1 MGKVLYLRKGETHT
15 KPTKYLNKGQL
26 ITMNLGNGSKQYRVL
41 KMIGT
46 VAEVLAMYEYST
58 DQFFNDS
65 PVLNNKYFNSN
76 LDNVLDINFYSTLSE
91 NAKKAIVPKTITQYK
106 YIFSNAVLT
115 DTHASYADYSTK
127 TVVGTPHDTK
137 IYALDIED
145 IEEYFGGVFS
155 KSDLWTLFWNT
166 PSAPSVLTYPW
177 LRSAVTGTS
186 DNWYVSGSS
195 GYTYNYIY
203 NGSGCAARPSFQID
217 LTKVSWEV
225 S

>member
-1 MGKVLYLRKGETHT
+1 MGKVLYLRKGEIHT

-58 DQFFNDS
+58 DQIFNANNNS
-65 PVLNNKYFNSN
+65 YLNSD
-76 LDNVLDINFYSTLSE
+76 LDYALNVNFYNTLSQK
-91 NAKKAIVPKTITQYK
+91 AWSAIVPKTVIQYG
-106 YIFSNAVLT
+106 YVFSNDVLT
-115 DTHASYADYSTK
+115 TTHASYANYATK
-127 TVVGTPHDTK
+127 TAVSTLHDSK
-137 IYALDIED
+137 VYALDIED
-145 IEEYFGGVFS
+145 IEEYFDGVFS

-177 LRSAVTGTS
+177 LRSAVTGTQ

-195 GYTYNYIY
+195 GYTYNYVH
-203 NGSGCAARPSFQID
+203 NGSGDAARPAFQID
-217 LTKVSWEV
+217 LTKIPWEV
-225 S
+225 A

>member
-1 MGKVLYLRKGETHT
+1 MGHCLFLRKGETHT
-15 KPTKYLNKGQL
+15 APLKRVNKGQL

-41 KMIGT
+41 KMNGT

-58 DQFFNDS
+58 DQIFNANNTS
-65 PVLNNKYFNSN
+65 YLNSD
-76 LDNVLDINFYSTLSE
+76 LDYALNVNFYGTLPV
-91 NAKKAIVPKTITQYK
+91 NARKAIVHKTVVQYG
-106 YIFSNAVLT
+106 YTFSNNALT
-115 DTHASYADYSTK
+115 ATHASYADYSTK
-127 TVVGTPHDTK
+127 TAVSTLSDRRV
-137 IYALDIED
+137 YALDIED

-195 GYTYNYIY
+195 GFTYNYVH
-203 NGSGCAARPSFQID
+203 NGSGDAARPAFQID
-217 LTKVSWEV
+217 LTKIDWEV
-225 S
+225 A

>member
-58 DQFFNDS
+58 DQIFNANNNS
-65 PVLNNKYFNSN
+65 YLNSD
-76 LDNVLDINFYSTLSE
+76 LDYALNINFHNTLSA
-91 NAKKAIVPKTITQYK
+91 NAWSAIVPKTVIQYG
-106 YIFSNAVLT
+106 YVFSNDVLT
-115 DTHASYADYSTK
+115 TTHASYANYATK
-127 TVVGTPHDTK
+127 TAVSTLHNRMV
-137 IYALDIED
+137 YALDIED

-166 PSAPSVLTYPW
+166 SSAPSVLTYPW
-177 LRSAVTGTS
+177 LRSAVTGTQ

-195 GYTYNYIY
+195 GYTYNYVH
-203 NGSGCAARPSFQID
+203 NGSGDAARPAFQID
-217 LTKVSWEV
+217 LTKIPWEV
-225 S
+225 A